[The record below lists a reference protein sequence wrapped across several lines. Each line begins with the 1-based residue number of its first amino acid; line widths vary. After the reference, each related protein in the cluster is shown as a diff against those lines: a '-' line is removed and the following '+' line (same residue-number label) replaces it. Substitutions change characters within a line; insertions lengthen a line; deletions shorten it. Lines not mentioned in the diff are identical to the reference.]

1 MKLFITIT
9 VLVVALRL
17 ISPITAD
24 LSFLILAIYAAS
36 GSKNTIY
43 SFILCWFLTLI
54 NPIIAADTNIGMIG
68 RYLVIVAGYS
78 RIFIDIFLKKNTH
91 INQYIFITSLIAVFI
106 IFHSIFFSNYFLVSF
121 LKILSWILVFITLFS
136 CWDNLNEREKNEV
149 FNNLVGFL
157 KGILVLSIPLLA
169 SPAIGFAKNGTGFQG
184 LLNHPQAFGPT
195 VAILGIIVGGKILS
209 NKEIKITDF
218 LVFSLCLVFVILSEA
233 RTAGLGLALGLLF
246 GTILNPIFSKKSFF
260 ESNPIFKN
268 SWIYVNLFIL
278 IFFGYIFSNLYINK
292 VQDYLFKRTE
302 SSSLF
307 EAAESSRGGL
317 VENMLINIENNPLT
331 GIGFGMSSKP
341 EDIKIEFDPFFNI
354 PISAVIEKGVLP
366 IAVLEELGLVLGIVV
381 FFWFILSFYRSAQ
394 VDVQKLCIIICIVCL
409 NLGEYMFFSVG
420 GMGMLML
427 ILFTFSVV
435 LRKKSESI

>member
-1 MKLFITIT
+1 MKVFITIT

-24 LSFLILAIYAAS
+24 LSFLVLAVYAAL
-36 GSKNTIY
+36 GGKNTIY

-54 NPIIAADTNIGMIG
+54 NPILAADTNIGMVG
-68 RYLVIVAGYS
+68 RYLVIIAGYS
-78 RIFIDIFLKKNTH
+78 RVFIDIFLKKNTN
-91 INQYIFITSLIAVFI
+91 INQYIFITSLIAIFI
-106 IFHSIFFSNYFLVSF
+106 MFHSVFFSNYFLVSF
-121 LKILSWILVFITLFS
+121 LKILSWILVFNTLFG
-136 CWDNLNEREKNEV
+136 CWNGLQEEERNEV
-149 FNNLVGFL
+149 FNNLVNFL
-157 KGILVLSIPLLA
+157 KAILILSIPFLIYP
-169 SPAIGFAKNGTGFQG
+169 SIGFAKNGTGFQG

-195 VAILGIIVGGKILS
+195 ISILGIIVGGKILS
-209 NKEIKITDF
+209 SKEIKITDF

-246 GTILNPIFSKKSFF
+246 GMFLNPIFNKMSFF

-268 SWIYVNLFIL
+268 FWMYMYFFIL

-292 VQDYLFKRTE
+292 LQDYLFKRTD

-307 EAAESSRGGL
+307 DAAESSRGSL
-317 VENMLINIENNPLT
+317 VENMLINIENNPFT
-331 GIGFGMSSKP
+331 GIGFGMASNP
-341 EDIKIEFDPFFNI
+341 DYMKIEVDPFFNI

-366 IAVLEELGLVLGIVV
+366 IAVLEELGFVLGILV

-394 VDVQKLCIIICIVCL
+394 VDVQKLCIVICIVCL

-435 LRKKSESI
+435 SRKKSESI